1 MVRKRSC
8 FLDDIAPRNR
18 LIAGWLERPRTCP
31 WAHHHRRDHSISTLL
46 ARDNRGIKTLPH
58 LRDQFVILQ

>member
-31 WAHHHRRDHSISTLL
+31 WAHHHRGGHQF
-46 ARDNRGIKTLPH
+46 LPF
-58 LRDQFVILQ
+58 LRATIEASKRFPTSATSS